1 MSASLPIPG
10 APPSRDRADF
20 SFVLGGPLFQLF
32 HRLHLAGDR
41 LELPRRRIIASA
53 AIAWVPL
60 LILAVAQGLA
70 LGDRVAVPFLLDIDA
85 HVRFLLVVPL
95 LIAAE
100 LVVHQRIR
108 FVAQQFLERELIA
121 PGERRRFEAAV
132 ASTKRLRNSV
142 VAEVALLA
150 FVYLVGVNVIWR
162 GYTALDTDTWYATK
176 GADGMTLSLAG
187 MWYAFVSVPFAQ
199 FLLLRWY
206 YRIFIWARF
215 LWQVS
220 RIPLRLVPAHPDRLG
235 GLGFLS
241 ATSSAFAPL
250 AAAHGALVSAWIAN
264 RIFYHGA
271 ALLDFKVE
279 IVVVAVWMLCLV
291 FVPFLMFSGRLAHFS
306 RQGERD
312 YGPLAE
318 RYAHQFEAKW
328 VGASPREAG
337 EGLLGSNDIQSLAD
351 MANVYGVVHSMRL
364 VPFTKQGAIQVL
376 AATLAP
382 IAPLALTMMPLGE
395 LVRRLAKMV
404 L

>member
-1 MSASLPIPG
+1 MSASLPVTNDL
-10 APPSRDRADF
+10 APRTQADF

-41 LELPRRRIIASA
+41 LELPRRRILASA
-53 AIAWVPL
+53 ALAWLPL
-60 LILAVAQGLA
+60 LVLSAVQGLA
-70 LGDRVAVPFLLDIDA
+70 FGTRVPVPFLLDIDA
-85 HVRFLLVVPL
+85 HVRFLIVVPL

-108 FVAQQFLERELIA
+108 FVARQFVERELIP
-121 PGERRRFEAAV
+121 PGERPRFDAAI
-132 ASTKRLRNSV
+132 ASTVRLRNSV

-162 GYTALDTDTWYATK
+162 GYTALDTSTWYAPRGSD
-176 GADGMTLSLAG
+176 GATLSLAG
-187 MWYAFVSVPFAQ
+187 MWYAFVSVPLFQ

-220 RIPLRLVPAHPDRLG
+220 RLDLRLVPTHPDRLG

-241 ATSSAFAPL
+241 MTSSAFAPL
-250 AAAHGALVSAWIAN
+250 AAAHGALVSGWIAT
-264 RIFYHGA
+264 RIFHHGA

-279 IVVVAVWMLCLV
+279 IVAVAVVMLCLV
-291 FVPFLMFSGRLAHFS
+291 FTPFLVFSRHLAHFW

-328 VGASPREAG
+328 VTGSPPPREA
-337 EGLLGSNDIQSLAD
+337 LLGTNDIQSLSD
-351 MANVYGVVHSMRL
+351 MAHVYDVAHTMRF

-376 AATLAP
+376 VATLAP
-382 IAPLALTMMPLGE
+382 IAPLVLTMMPLAE
-395 LVRRLAKMV
+395 LVKRLAKIV